1 MKLLDRIKN
10 WWSGPVE
17 PEPAQPVAPQSD
29 QAAFRESAGVNIDAD
44 EDEWRRLSGDGRRDL
59 APLTQQRMLRLA
71 HFLRESNLL
80 ANRLVE
86 LPVAYLLAGG
96 VAWRVD
102 DEEAQKALNR
112 HWNDGINAYKMKLPK
127 RVRELGLF
135 GEQCYPV
142 FVNEVT
148 GFVRLGYLDPVEI
161 ATVVTDPDNR
171 EQPIGVVT
179 RKNDKGVARRYRI
192 IVNVPEKAFAEKAQA
207 IRETMTDGDCFYFR
221 VNDLCS
227 TTRGRSDLLAQMD
240 WLDAYDQFLF
250 GEVERATGMRAYM
263 WDVTLTG
270 SSPEEVAKR
279 AKEISAPRAGAVR
292 VHNENETWKAES
304 PSLQAYDAERAARLV
319 RNHMLGGATVP
330 EHWYGGAE
338 TVNRATGDSMTEP
351 TEKVL
356 LMRRTMVGYMLEEIG
371 KYALRAKWHALDR
384 ELSENEQAILDTL
397 KIDWPELTA
406 KDTTKYAAAIQQ
418 LTAAAAQAIAEG
430 LLSRET
436 ALRILAA
443 MTQRLGVEIDVE
455 DELEK
460 AQAELAE
467 RGGNDLDE
475 LDLNPAPAAP
485 PIPAPDVAAAE

>member
-1 MKLLDRIKN
+1 M
-10 WWSGPVE
+10 
-17 PEPAQPVAPQSD
+17 
-29 QAAFRESAGVNIDAD
+29 
-44 EDEWRRLSGDGRRDL
+44 
-59 APLTQQRMLRLA
+59 
-71 HFLRESNLL
+71 
-80 ANRLVE
+80 
-86 LPVAYLLAGG
+86 
-96 VAWRVD
+96 
-102 DEEAQKALNR
+102 
-112 HWNDGINAYKMKLPK
+112 
-127 RVRELGLF
+127 
-135 GEQCYPV
+135 
-142 FVNEVT
+142 
-148 GFVRLGYLDPVEI
+148 
-161 ATVVTDPDNR
+161 TDPDNH
-171 EQPIGVVT
+171 EQPIGIVT
-179 RKNDKGVARRYRI
+179 RKDSKGVARRYRV
-192 IVNVPEKAFAEKAQA
+192 IVNVPETAFAEKARA

-250 GEVERATGMRAYM
+250 GEVERSTGMRAYM

-270 SSPEEVAKR
+270 ASPEEVKKR
-279 AKEISAPRAGAVR
+279 ASEISAPRAGAVR
-292 VHNENETWKAES
+292 VHNDAEVWKAES
-304 PSLQAYDAERAARLV
+304 PSLQTYDAERAARLV

-356 LMRRTMVGYMLEEIG
+356 LMRRTMVGYMLEEIAA
-371 KYALRAKWHALDR
+371 YVLRARWHALDR
-384 ELSENEQAILDTL
+384 DLTEAEQTILDTV
-397 KIDWPELTA
+397 KVDWPELTA

-455 DELEK
+455 DELVK

-467 RGGNDLDE
+467 HGGNNLDGFRM
-475 LDLNPAPAAP
+475 NPPPEAP
-485 PIPAPDVAAAE
+485 PVPAPDPAAAE